1 MADRLLYIEAY
12 NIIPK
17 HQFGFRKNHSTIQ
30 QIHRVVN
37 KMYTD
42 FDNKRFCVSIF
53 IDVAKAFDKVWHLG
67 LLHKLKCNLAKN
79 FYLILESYLDQR
91 KFFIK
96 YKDETSNLND
106 ISA

>member
-1 MADRLLYIEAY
+1 MPIWSKIVEGILADRLLYIEAY

-53 IDVAKAFDKVWHLG
+53 IDVAKAFDKVWHVG
-67 LLHKLKCNLAKN
+67 LLHKLKFILPKN
-79 FYLILESYLDQR
+79 FLNTGKLFGSKEILC
-91 KFFIK
+91 
-96 YKDETSNLND
+96 
-106 ISA
+106 